1 MVSLATLDVGEDRYP
16 VAMTGNGYPESR
28 LSRIFLFLSSL
39 SPALAI
45 ASIRLWD
52 VQGPIKC
59 WLLALAF
66 TTFLLMPLVILVRR
80 RKAGPQI
87 LKIKSVKDES
97 NEIPTYFITFIFPF
111 LFLSPD
117 MSQTLTWAYIAF
129 AALMLAMLFHTP
141 LSTVNPA
148 LLIFGRHVFAVELEA
163 GSIVYVVSQHFPVP
177 TPTQIYA
184 KRILSDLY
192 IISK

>member
-1 MVSLATLDVGEDRYP
+1 MSLVTLDVGEDRYP
-16 VAMTGNGYPESR
+16 VGMTGNGNPESR

-52 VQGPIKC
+52 VQGPINY
-59 WLLALAF
+59 WLLALAL
-66 TTFLLMPLVILVRR
+66 TTFALMPLVILFRR
-80 RKAGPQI
+80 RKAGRQI

-117 MSQTLTWAYIAF
+117 MSRALTRAYIAF
-129 AALMLAMLFHTP
+129 AALMLLMLFRTP
-141 LSTVNPA
+141 LSTINPA
-148 LLIFGRHVFAVELEA
+148 LLIFKRRVFAVELEA

-177 TPTQIYA
+177 TPTQICA

-192 IISK
+192 IFSE